1 MDFMKRGQKRRAD
14 EMREAKEEWER
25 DMEEMMRQRDADSD
39 DENLEAEAKAPEET
53 EVKGRRTVQKDL
65 GTTQAGSSGSS
76 APVKFS
82 GATHQ
87 TEKAALS
94 SGRTVRMSGHATIGT
109 THDTTRTSRTSSLT
123 PSSPP
128 ATSCVSRRARSSQ
141 EGHQAD
147 HEGARDRQHFCRGGV
162 PRRRGCGTRRA

>member
-1 MDFMKRGQKRRAD
+1 MGMDFMKRGQKRRAD

-39 DENLEAEAKAPEET
+39 DENLEAEAKVPEET
-53 EVKGRRTVQKDL
+53 EVKGRRTVQRDMGATK
-65 GTTQAGSSGSS
+65 AGSSGSS

-82 GATHQ
+82 GATQQ

-109 THDTTRTSRTSSLT
+109 AHTTHNTR
-123 PSSPP
+123 
-128 ATSCVSRRARSSQ
+128 
-141 EGHQAD
+141 
-147 HEGARDRQHFCRGGV
+147 
-162 PRRRGCGTRRA
+162 